1 MIVSKNERTGV
12 SVLCHVVL
20 HFQRAIGD
28 GFFAE
33 ETATVGS
40 DEDIVF
46 NAHAAEVAIFVHLVE
61 VDELVVFAALSPVV
75 DEVWDEIDARFVGDN
90 MSWFEFACKS

>member
-46 NAHAAEVAIFVHLVE
+46 NAHAAEVTIFVNLVKTE
-61 VDELVVFAALSPVV
+61 EFGVNALTLPQV
-75 DEVWDEIDARFVGDN
+75 DEVGNEIDAGLVGDD
-90 MSWFEFACKS
+90 MTHF

>member
-12 SVLCHVVL
+12 SVLRHVVL

-46 NAHAAEVAIFVHLVE
+46 NAHAAEVTIFVNLVKTE
-61 VDELVVFAALSPVV
+61 EFGVNALTLPQV
-75 DEVWDEIDARFVGDN
+75 DEVGNEIDAGLVGDD
-90 MSWFEFACKS
+90 MTHF

>member
-28 GFFAE
+28 GFFAAE
-33 ETATVGS
+33 PTTVGS
-40 DEDIVF
+40 NEDIVL
-46 NAHAAEVAIFVHLVE
+46 NAHTAEVTTFVNLVKAE
-61 VDELVVFAALSPVV
+61 EFGVDALTLP
-75 DEVWDEIDARFVGDN
+75 
-90 MSWFEFACKS
+90 

>member
-1 MIVSKNERTGV
+1 MIVSKNERAGV

-46 NAHAAEVAIFVHLVE
+46 NAHAAEVAIFVNLVKAE
-61 VDELVVFAALSPVV
+61 EFGVNALTLP
-75 DEVWDEIDARFVGDN
+75 
-90 MSWFEFACKS
+90 